1 MTNALKMARLVF
13 DEPYCAKAAPI
24 QEVFCNSKDKAY
36 LNGMEDVGRFL
47 FVPWKETQ
55 NLIPTSI

>member
-36 LNGMEDVGRFL
+36 LNGMEDFCL
-47 FVPWKETQ
+47 CLEKKPK
-55 NLIPTSI
+55 I

>member
-36 LNGMEDVGRFL
+36 LNRMEDVGRFL
-47 FVPWKETQ
+47 FVP
-55 NLIPTSI
+55 